1 MKFVKINNFWWRY
14 DDKTSLNDATVYNVN
29 EFGKMSNL
37 DLTNEK
43 ITDSNSWQTLNWQET
58 DVYNNNIKTGWLDI
72 KGNFFGCKTEYHNLQ
87 AYLVHNKTEKQ
98 LEKEGFIKI
107 TKLRFN
113 NNSTVALFPCRYY
126 NKSLS
131 PTVAQIEYLEKQSG
145 INCDEVFRY
154 FEKCDD
160 GIEK

>member
-14 DDKTSLNDATVYNVN
+14 DDKTLLDDATVYNVN

-43 ITDSNSWQTLNWQET
+43 ITEAESWQALNWQET
-58 DVYNNNIKTGWLDI
+58 DVYNNNIKTGWLSPN
-72 KGNFFGCKTEYHNLQ
+72 GTFYGCKTEYHSLQ
-87 AYLVHNKTEKQ
+87 AYLVHNKKEKQ
-98 LEKEGFIKI
+98 LEKEGFVKI

-113 NNSTVALFPCRYY
+113 DNSTTALFPGRYY

-145 INCDEVFRY
+145 INCDEVFNY
-154 FEKCDD
+154 FEKYDD